1 MTDREIEELTLTE
14 KQRVESV
21 ASETDFGQNLWNYY
35 QFLSFARFFPD
46 LFVQIYKGKDS
57 NRQLHYDQRIFMRSD
72 LRFMSMYGTFS
83 RGYAKCIKGD
93 SLIFTDEGIREIGE
107 FFNYQN
113 DNIETHYNTQVNVVN
128 RYGELEKTKLGLYN
142 GKQDCIT
149 IKTSDGYEIT
159 GTKIHKVLVLNEFG
173 SIIFRKLEDI
183 VYGDLVVINRK
194 NDIWGKNEDVD
205 ISQYS
210 YVYEF
215 PKEILSAKKN
225 IVASFIRQLYDLHGF
240 IKHNLICF
248 NSESDKLVK
257 QLQIVLLNYG
267 IVSSIKNKKKYSQ
280 LLIKGNNILLF
291 HDKIGFNL
299 EEQQKKLTKLRN
311 KHMNTPKQHSSAFED
326 SNYYFS
332 KVVSISESIEDVYD
346 FHLPETH
353 SFVSNGFVSHNT
365 YTEVLDCFI
374 VAILYPGIT
383 LSITAQTRENSAALL
398 EDKYNEIMNDFPL
411 MENEVDKK
419 KFSKN
424 DAFIKWKNGSTI
436 SNLANAQSSKGRRRH
451 RIKIEESALLN
462 NTLYED
468 ALEPIVEVPRTTTGS
483 SAVIDP
489 EEMNFQIHFFTT
501 SGYRGSDE
509 YNRSVRMVNGM
520 RNCTGDI
527 VLGSGWMLPCYYGRG
542 STKTQIL
549 KKKRRSNPI
558 FFDQNYEEKWVGCS
572 NGALVDINKLMACRV
587 LTEPVLEIQNVD
599 DEFYIG
605 VDVARSENTSNN
617 KTAISVIKVHRNK
630 NTNRIVFLDIVNVYS
645 VPATMNFTDQAC
657 LVKKFKK
664 NYHAKMVIADGNGL
678 GSGLVDELLKPSYD
692 KITGEYLG
700 CFDTINTDNVPQS
713 TDAEMCLFDMKAQ
726 GYQTKVVSSFINAIE
741 GGHLRMLIKK
751 QEQDFNDNEREF
763 FDKNVAPFMQTE
775 LLFIEISNLKLKQNS
790 NNLSVEKV
798 VRKIDKDRFSATAYC
813 IFYIMEFT
821 NKDNSQEEKFD
832 YSNAPVCASY
842 VSF

>member
-1 MTDREIEELTLTE
+1 MTDREIEELTLIE

-21 ASETDFGQNLWNYY
+21 SSETDFGQNLWNYY
-35 QFLSFARFFPD
+35 QFLSWARFYPD

-113 DNIETHYNTQVNVVN
+113 DNIETHYNTQANVVN

-149 IKTSDGYEIT
+149 VKTSDGYEIT
-159 GTKIHKVLVLNEFG
+159 GTRIHKVLVMNKDGEIVFK
-173 SIIFRKLEDI
+173 KLSDI
-183 VYGDLVVINRK
+183 KCGEQIVINRK
-194 NDIWGKNEDVD
+194 NDVWGEKSDVEIRKYYD
-205 ISQYS
+205 
-210 YVYEF
+210 VKEF
-215 PKEILSAKKN
+215 PKEILVANKD
-225 IVASFIRQLYDLHGF
+225 IVTSFIRMLYDSHGLT
-240 IKHNLICF
+240 KHNTIHF
-248 NSESDKLVK
+248 SSESHKLIK

-267 IVSSIKNKKKYSQ
+267 IISSRKQVENISQ
-280 LLIKGNNILLF
+280 LSIEENNMALLCELIGLNNKN
-291 HDKIGFNL
+291 DC
-299 EEQQKKLTKLRN
+299 
-311 KHMNTPKQHSSAFED
+311 HSSSVED
-326 SNYYFS
+326 YYFS
-332 KVVSISESIEDVYD
+332 KVQEIEYSIEDVYD
-346 FHLPETH
+346 FHLPKTH

-520 RNCTGDI
+520 RSCSGDI

-713 TDAEMCLFDMKAQ
+713 TDAEACLFDMKAQ
-726 GYQTKVVSSFINAIE
+726 GYQTKVVSNFINAIE

>member
-1 MTDREIEELTLTE
+1 MTDREIEELTLIE

-113 DNIETHYNTQVNVVN
+113 DNIETHYNTQANVVN

-149 IKTSDGYEIT
+149 VKTSDGYEIT
-159 GTKIHKVLVLNEFG
+159 GTRIHKVLVMNKDGEIVFK
-173 SIIFRKLEDI
+173 KLSDI
-183 VYGDLVVINRK
+183 KCGEQIVINRK
-194 NDIWGKNEDVD
+194 NDVWGEKSDVEIRKYYD
-205 ISQYS
+205 
-210 YVYEF
+210 VKEF
-215 PKEILSAKKN
+215 PKEILVANKD
-225 IVASFIRQLYDLHGF
+225 IVTSFIRMLYDSHGLT
-240 IKHNLICF
+240 KHNTIHF
-248 NSESDKLVK
+248 SSESHKLIK

-267 IVSSIKNKKKYSQ
+267 IISSRKQVENISQ
-280 LLIKGNNILLF
+280 LSIEENNMALLCELIGLNNKN
-291 HDKIGFNL
+291 DC
-299 EEQQKKLTKLRN
+299 
-311 KHMNTPKQHSSAFED
+311 HSSSVED
-326 SNYYFS
+326 YYFS
-332 KVVSISESIEDVYD
+332 KVQEIEYSIEDVYD
-346 FHLPETH
+346 FHLPKTH

-520 RNCTGDI
+520 RNCSGDI

-630 NTNRIVFLDIVNVYS
+630 NTNRIVFIDIVNVYS

-657 LVKKFKK
+657 LVKKYKK

-713 TDAEMCLFDMKAQ
+713 TDAEVCLFDMKAQ
-726 GYQTKVVSSFINAIE
+726 GYQTKVVSNFINAIE

-775 LLFIEISNLKLKQNS
+775 LLFIEISNLKLKQNG

>member
-1 MTDREIEELTLTE
+1 MTDREIEELTLIE

-83 RGYAKCIKGD
+83 RGYAK
-93 SLIFTDEGIREIGE
+93 
-107 FFNYQN
+107 
-113 DNIETHYNTQVNVVN
+113 
-128 RYGELEKTKLGLYN
+128 
-142 GKQDCIT
+142 
-149 IKTSDGYEIT
+149 
-159 GTKIHKVLVLNEFG
+159 
-173 SIIFRKLEDI
+173 
-183 VYGDLVVINRK
+183 
-194 NDIWGKNEDVD
+194 
-205 ISQYS
+205 
-210 YVYEF
+210 
-215 PKEILSAKKN
+215 
-225 IVASFIRQLYDLHGF
+225 
-240 IKHNLICF
+240 
-248 NSESDKLVK
+248 
-257 QLQIVLLNYG
+257 
-267 IVSSIKNKKKYSQ
+267 
-280 LLIKGNNILLF
+280 
-291 HDKIGFNL
+291 
-299 EEQQKKLTKLRN
+299 
-311 KHMNTPKQHSSAFED
+311 
-326 SNYYFS
+326 
-332 KVVSISESIEDVYD
+332 
-346 FHLPETH
+346 
-353 SFVSNGFVSHNT
+353 T

-520 RNCTGDI
+520 RNCSGDI

-700 CFDTINTDNVPQS
+700 CFDTINTDNAPQS
-713 TDAEMCLFDMKAQ
+713 TDAEVCLFDMKAQ

>member
-1 MTDREIEELTLTE
+1 MTDREIEELTLIE

-21 ASETDFGQNLWNYY
+21 SSETDFGQNLWNYY
-35 QFLSFARFFPD
+35 QFLSWARFYPD

-113 DNIETHYNTQVNVVN
+113 DNIETHYNTQANVVN

-149 IKTSDGYEIT
+149 VKTSDGYEIT
-159 GTKIHKVLVLNEFG
+159 GTRIHKVLVMNKDGEIVFK
-173 SIIFRKLEDI
+173 KLSDI
-183 VYGDLVVINRK
+183 KCGEQIVINRK
-194 NDIWGKNEDVD
+194 NDVWGEKSDVEIRKYYD
-205 ISQYS
+205 
-210 YVYEF
+210 VKEF
-215 PKEILSAKKN
+215 PKEILVANKD
-225 IVASFIRQLYDLHGF
+225 IVTSFIRMLYDSHGLT
-240 IKHNLICF
+240 KHNTIHF
-248 NSESDKLVK
+248 SSESHKLIK

-267 IVSSIKNKKKYSQ
+267 IISSRKQVENISQ
-280 LLIKGNNILLF
+280 LSIEENNMALLCELIGLNNKN
-291 HDKIGFNL
+291 DC
-299 EEQQKKLTKLRN
+299 
-311 KHMNTPKQHSSAFED
+311 HSSSVED
-326 SNYYFS
+326 YYFS
-332 KVVSISESIEDVYD
+332 KVQEIEYSIEDVYD
-346 FHLPETH
+346 FHLPKTH

-520 RNCTGDI
+520 RNCSGDI

-630 NTNRIVFLDIVNVYS
+630 NTNRIVFIDIVNVYS

-713 TDAEMCLFDMKAQ
+713 TDAEACLFDMKAQ
-726 GYQTKVVSSFINAIE
+726 GYQTKVVSNFINAIE

>member
-1 MTDREIEELTLTE
+1 MKVRTRSARLFYFILEDEDI
-14 KQRVESV
+14 VYS
-21 ASETDFGQNLWNYY
+21 LWKHKVGKD
-35 QFLSFARFFPD
+35 PD

-93 SLIFTDEGIREIGE
+93 SLIFTDNGIKEIGE

-113 DNIETHYNTQVNVVN
+113 DNIETHYNIQENVVN

-149 IKTSDGYEIT
+149 VKTSDGYEIT
-159 GTKIHKVLVLNEFG
+159 GTSIHKVLVMNKDGEIVFK
-173 SIIFRKLEDI
+173 KLKDI
-183 VYGDLVVINRK
+183 KYGDQIIINIK
-194 NDIWGKNEDVD
+194 NDVWGKKSDVD
-205 ISQYS
+205 IRKYAD
-210 YVYEF
+210 VNEF
-215 PKEILSAKKN
+215 PKEIL
-225 IVASFIRQLYDLHGF
+225 VANKDIITSFIRILYDSHGL
-240 IKHNLICF
+240 IKNNTMHF
-248 NSESDKLVK
+248 SSESHKLVK
-257 QLQIVLLNYG
+257 QLQIILLNYG
-267 IVSSIKNKKKYSQ
+267 IISIRKQKRNLSY
-280 LLIKGNNILLF
+280 LLIKDSDIILF
-291 HDKIGFNL
+291 HNLIGFTI
-299 EEQQKKLTKLRN
+299 EEKIIKLDELCKKLQTRHCYSPISKI
-311 KHMNTPKQHSSAFED
+311 D
-326 SNYYFS
+326 NYYFS
-332 KVVSISESIEDVYD
+332 KVQEIKHSFEDVYD

-365 YTEVLDCFI
+365 YTEVFDCFI

-520 RNCTGDI
+520 RNCSGDI

-630 NTNRIVFLDIVNVYS
+630 NTNRIVFIDIVNVYS

-713 TDAEMCLFDMKAQ
+713 TDAEACLFDMKAQ
-726 GYQTKVVSSFINAIE
+726 GYQTKVVSNFINAIE

>member
-1 MTDREIEELTLTE
+1 MTDREIEELTLIE

-35 QFLSFARFFPD
+35 QFLSWARWYPD

-93 SLIFTDEGIREIGE
+93 SLIFTDNGIKEIGE

-113 DNIETHYNTQVNVVN
+113 DNIETHYNIQENVVN

-149 IKTSDGYEIT
+149 VKTSDGYEIT
-159 GTKIHKVLVLNEFG
+159 GTRIHKVLVMNKDGEIVFK
-173 SIIFRKLEDI
+173 KLKDI
-183 VYGDLVVINRK
+183 KHGDYVVINRK
-194 NDIWGKNEDVD
+194 NDVWGKKSDVD
-205 ISQYS
+205 IRKYAD
-210 YVYEF
+210 VNEF
-215 PKEILSAKKN
+215 PKEIL
-225 IVASFIRQLYDLHGF
+225 VANKDIITSFIRMLYDSHGL
-240 IKHNLICF
+240 IKHNTIHF
-248 NSESDKLVK
+248 SSESLKLVK
-257 QLQIVLLNYG
+257 QLQIILLNYG
-267 IVSSIKNKKKYSQ
+267 IISIRKQKRNLSY
-280 LLIKGNNILLF
+280 LLIKDSDIILF
-291 HDKIGFNL
+291 HNLIGFTI
-299 EEQQKKLTKLRN
+299 EEKIIKLDELCKKLQTRHCYSHISKI
-311 KHMNTPKQHSSAFED
+311 D
-326 SNYYFS
+326 NYYFS
-332 KVVSISESIEDVYD
+332 KVQEIKHSFEDVYD

-365 YTEVLDCFI
+365 YTEVFDCFI

-468 ALEPIVEVPRTTTGS
+468 ALEPIIEVPRTTTGS

-520 RNCTGDI
+520 RNCSGDI

-630 NTNRIVFLDIVNVYS
+630 NTNRIVFIDIVNVYS

-713 TDAEMCLFDMKAQ
+713 TDAEACLFDMKAQ
-726 GYQTKVVSSFINAIE
+726 GYQTKVVSNFINAIE

>member
-1 MTDREIEELTLTE
+1 MKVRTRSARLFYFILEDEDI
-14 KQRVESV
+14 VYS
-21 ASETDFGQNLWNYY
+21 LWKHKVGKD
-35 QFLSFARFFPD
+35 PD

-93 SLIFTDEGIREIGE
+93 SLIFTDNGIKEIGE

-113 DNIETHYNTQVNVVN
+113 DNIETHYNIQENVVN

-149 IKTSDGYEIT
+149 VKTSDGYEIT
-159 GTKIHKVLVLNEFG
+159 GTSIHKVLVMNKDGEIVFK
-173 SIIFRKLEDI
+173 KLKDI
-183 VYGDLVVINRK
+183 KYGDQIIINIK
-194 NDIWGKNEDVD
+194 NDVWGKKSDVD
-205 ISQYS
+205 IRKYAD
-210 YVYEF
+210 VNEF
-215 PKEILSAKKN
+215 PKEIL
-225 IVASFIRQLYDLHGF
+225 VANKDIITSFIRILYDSHGL
-240 IKHNLICF
+240 IKNNTMHF
-248 NSESDKLVK
+248 SSESHKLVK
-257 QLQIVLLNYG
+257 QLQIILLNYG
-267 IVSSIKNKKKYSQ
+267 IISIRKQKRNLSY
-280 LLIKGNNILLF
+280 LLIKDSDIILF
-291 HDKIGFNL
+291 HNLIGFTI
-299 EEQQKKLTKLRN
+299 EEKIIKLDELCKKLQTRHCYSPISKI
-311 KHMNTPKQHSSAFED
+311 D
-326 SNYYFS
+326 NYYFS
-332 KVVSISESIEDVYD
+332 KVQEIKHSFEDVYD

-365 YTEVLDCFI
+365 YTEVFDCFI

-520 RNCTGDI
+520 RNCSGDI

-630 NTNRIVFLDIVNVYS
+630 NTNRIVFIDIVNVYS

-678 GSGLVDELLKPSYD
+678 GSGLVYELLKPSYD

-713 TDAEMCLFDMKAQ
+713 TDAEACLFDMKAQ
-726 GYQTKVVSSFINAIE
+726 GYQTKVVSNFINAIE

>member
-1 MTDREIEELTLTE
+1 MTDREIEELTLIE

-35 QFLSFARFFPD
+35 QFLSWARFYPD

-113 DNIETHYNTQVNVVN
+113 DNIETHYDTKVNVIN
-128 RYGELEKTKLGLYN
+128 RYGKLEKTKLGLYN
-142 GKQDCIT
+142 GKQECIT
-149 IKTSDGYEIT
+149 VITNDGYEIT
-159 GTKIHKVLVLNEFG
+159 GTKIHKVLVINTDG
-173 SIIFRKLEDI
+173 NIVFRKLSDI
-183 VYGDLVVINRK
+183 QIGDYAVINRK
-194 NDIWGKNEDVD
+194 NDIWGKLNDTSVLKD
-205 ISQYS
+205 IDYK
-210 YVYEF
+210 VLT
-215 PKEILSAKKN
+215 EIPNVILKSNKYIVSMFLRN
-225 IVASFIRQLYDLHGF
+225 IFNNNTILKTKSH
-240 IKHNLICF
+240 KLI
-248 NSESDKLVK
+248 K
-257 QLQIVLLNYG
+257 QLQVLLLNFG
-267 IVSSIKNKKKYSQ
+267 IISSIKNINDIFTIS
-280 LLIKGNNILLF
+280 IHNNQDCDI
-291 HDKIGFNL
+291 DITN
-299 EEQQKKLTKLRN
+299 N
-311 KHMNTPKQHSSAFED
+311 NTD
-326 SNYYFS
+326 CNYYYS
-332 KVVSISESIEDVYD
+332 KVTSISESVEDVYD

-365 YTEVLDCFI
+365 YTEVLDDFI
-374 VAILYPGIT
+374 AAILYPGIT

-411 MENEVDKK
+411 MQNEVEKTR
-419 KFSKN
+419 FSKN
-424 DAFIKWKNGSTI
+424 DAFIKWKNGSIIT
-436 SNLANAQSSKGRRRH
+436 NLANTQASKGRRRH

-468 ALEPIVEVPRTTTGS
+468 ALEPIVEVPRTTAGS
-483 SAVIDP
+483 CALIDP

-549 KKKRRSNPI
+549 KKKRRSNPV
-558 FFDQNYEEKWVGCS
+558 FFAQNYEQKWVGCS

-587 LTEPVLEIQNVD
+587 LTQPILEIQNVD

-605 VDVARSENTSNN
+605 VDVARSENTNN
-617 KTAISVIKVHRNK
+617 NQTAISVIKVTRNPR
-630 NTNRIVFLDIVNVYS
+630 TNRIVNLDVVNVLGVS
-645 VPATMNFTDQAC
+645 NKLNFTEQAC
-657 LVKKFKK
+657 IVKKYKK
-664 NYHAKMVIADGNGL
+664 AYHAKMVIADGNGL

-700 CFDTINTDNVPQS
+700 CFDTVNTDNQPQS
-713 TDAEMCLFDMKAQ
+713 SDAEACLFDMKAQ
-726 GYQTKVVSSFINAIE
+726 GYQTKVVSHFINAVD
-741 GGHLRMLIKK
+741 GGMLRMLIKK

-763 FDKNVAPFMQTE
+763 FDKNVAPFVHSE
-775 LLFIEISNLKLKQNS
+775 LLFIEISNLKLKANS
-790 NNLSVEKV
+790 NNSLTVEKS
-798 VRKIDKDRFSATAYC
+798 VRKIDKDRFSATAYA
-813 IFYIMEFT
+813 IFYILEFT
-821 NKDNSQEEKFD
+821 NKDNNEEEFD
-832 YSNAPVCASY
+832 YSNAPICASS
-842 VSF
+842 VNF

>member
-1 MTDREIEELTLTE
+1 MTDREIEELTLIE
-14 KQRVESV
+14 KHRVESV

-35 QFLSFARFFPD
+35 QFLSWARWYPD

-93 SLIFTDEGIREIGE
+93 SLIFTDNGIREIGE

-113 DNIETHYNTQVNVVN
+113 DNIETHYNIQENVVN

-149 IKTSDGYEIT
+149 VKTSDGYEIT
-159 GTKIHKVLVLNEFG
+159 GTKIHKVLVMNSDGEIVFK
-173 SIIFRKLEDI
+173 KLSDI
-183 VYGDLVVINRK
+183 KCGEQIVINRK
-194 NDIWGKNEDVD
+194 NDVWGKKSDVEIRKYYD
-205 ISQYS
+205 
-210 YVYEF
+210 VKEF
-215 PKEILSAKKN
+215 PKEIL
-225 IVASFIRQLYDLHGF
+225 VANKDIITSFIRMLYDSHGL
-240 IKHNLICF
+240 IKHNIIHF
-248 NSESDKLVK
+248 SSESHKLIK

-267 IVSSIKNKKKYSQ
+267 IISSRKQVENISQ
-280 LLIKGNNILLF
+280 LSIEENNMALLCELIGLNNKN
-291 HDKIGFNL
+291 DC
-299 EEQQKKLTKLRN
+299 
-311 KHMNTPKQHSSAFED
+311 HSSSVED
-326 SNYYFS
+326 YYFS
-332 KVVSISESIEDVYD
+332 KVQEIEYSIEDVYD
-346 FHLPETH
+346 FHLPKTH

-520 RNCTGDI
+520 RNCSGDI

-630 NTNRIVFLDIVNVYS
+630 NTNRIVFIDIVNVYS

-713 TDAEMCLFDMKAQ
+713 TDAEACLFDMKAQ
-726 GYQTKVVSSFINAIE
+726 GYQTKVVSNFINAIE

>member
-1 MTDREIEELTLTE
+1 MTDREIEELTLIE

-21 ASETDFGQNLWNYY
+21 SSETDFGQNLWNYY
-35 QFLSFARFFPD
+35 QFLSWARFYPD

-113 DNIETHYNTQVNVVN
+113 DNIETHYNTQANVVN

-149 IKTSDGYEIT
+149 VKTSDGYEIT
-159 GTKIHKVLVLNEFG
+159 GTRIHKVLVMNKDGEIVFK
-173 SIIFRKLEDI
+173 KLSDI
-183 VYGDLVVINRK
+183 KCGEQIVINRK
-194 NDIWGKNEDVD
+194 NDVWGEKSDVEIRKYYD
-205 ISQYS
+205 
-210 YVYEF
+210 VKEF
-215 PKEILSAKKN
+215 PKEILVANKD
-225 IVASFIRQLYDLHGF
+225 IVTSFIRMLYDSHGLT
-240 IKHNLICF
+240 KHNTIHF
-248 NSESDKLVK
+248 SSESHKLIK

-267 IVSSIKNKKKYSQ
+267 IISSRKQVENISQ
-280 LLIKGNNILLF
+280 LSIEENNMALLCELIGLNNKN
-291 HDKIGFNL
+291 DC
-299 EEQQKKLTKLRN
+299 
-311 KHMNTPKQHSSAFED
+311 HSSSVED
-326 SNYYFS
+326 YYFS
-332 KVVSISESIEDVYD
+332 KVQEIEYSIEDVYD
-346 FHLPETH
+346 FHLPKTH

-520 RNCTGDI
+520 RNCSGDI

-657 LVKKFKK
+657 LVKKYKK

-713 TDAEMCLFDMKAQ
+713 TDAEVCLFDMKAQ
-726 GYQTKVVSSFINAIE
+726 GYQTKVVSNFINAIE

-775 LLFIEISNLKLKQNS
+775 LLFIEISNLKLKQNG